1 MKSIHIAKE
10 TREVF
15 ISKISTIE
23 NLSHGEAVQ
32 FYLLLFIITYFLRMI
47 AMTFTSVAKSREAP

>member
-1 MKSIHIAKE
+1 MKSINIAKE

-23 NLSHGEAVQ
+23 NLSHGKAVPVS
-32 FYLLLFIITYFLRMI
+32 FIALYHLIFSKNDCCEFLI
-47 AMTFTSVAKSREAP
+47 SCKVS